1 MERTE
6 HHFFLPN
13 VKPSVLARATM
24 IMVCFVVTH
33 SFFHC
38 FGCSYTVGHA
48 LKCQLRRP
56 LGHSETRMGFKRGT
70 FVQISPPPTK
80 KKCIFCTVLTRQI
93 VILQSR
99 FFKSPLHKP
108 RQTAVNNSSF
118 IIKWVC
124 WIQLFYSCTFKKN
137 IWILIHHYCSCGRA
151 DLKKKKKLV

>member
-1 MERTE
+1 MHCSWHFCCPTPHIHPGALQRRREEKLPVFPPKWKELSTI
-6 HHFFLPN
+6 FFLPN

-70 FVQISPPPTK
+70 FVQISSPP
-80 KKCIFCTVLTRQI
+80 Q
-93 VILQSR
+93 
-99 FFKSPLHKP
+99 
-108 RQTAVNNSSF
+108 
-118 IIKWVC
+118 
-124 WIQLFYSCTFKKN
+124 KKN
-137 IWILIHHYCSCGRA
+137 VYFALCWQDRLLYSNPDSLRVHSINLDRQQ
-151 DLKKKKKLV
+151 